1 MFADFQN
8 ITEPIYVPDVYV
20 SDLLCI
26 EDAGDG
32 DLRFVFVTRQ
42 RSIYGGD
49 EHVVVARLVAP
60 ITTVHRSIQKTMK
73 HMNFRCC
80 GAARLPSH

>member
-1 MFADFQN
+1 MFAEFQN

-49 EHVVVARLVAP
+49 EHVVVARLVLPA
-60 ITTVHRSIQKTMK
+60 TTVYRSMKRTMQ
-73 HMNFRCC
+73 HMNVQCC
-80 GAARLPSH
+80 GAVKSLAH